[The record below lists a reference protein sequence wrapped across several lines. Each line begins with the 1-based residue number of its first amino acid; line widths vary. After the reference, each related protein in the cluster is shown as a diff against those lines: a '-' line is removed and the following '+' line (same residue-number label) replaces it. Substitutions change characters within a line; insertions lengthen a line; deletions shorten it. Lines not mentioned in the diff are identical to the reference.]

1 MNHNELFTWTFI
13 NAFNMVLSPYRLNL
27 QWGRITLYGMYA
39 IFQNL
44 RSQNNKLLSQR
55 VGHDWA
61 TKLNWTD
68 SL

>member
-27 QWGRITLYGMYA
+27 QWGKITRYGMYA

-44 RSQNNKLLSQR
+44 KKSQ
-55 VGHDWA
+55 
-61 TKLNWTD
+61 
-68 SL
+68 